1 MPSANPKNMQEYSD
15 RSLRPVAPHTDRLGK
30 IELFLTTQE
39 REEIARRNPTPHN
52 LARFVREVIDLDFAG
67 LLPVVKR
74 VRQPHSEPCRSVPV
88 RMPRA
93 TVQAVQGLAQDCRMT
108 ASDYLVNRLL
118 ARPLIER
125 PDGFVSPT
133 SRHRRIL
140 DQAGRKEIALVR
152 IGKVLAALQ
161 RAVNQHLAAGELER
175 AQRLLDRV
183 TRAIEAIRNAE
194 PLSCS

>member
-1 MPSANPKNMQEYSD
+1 MNPANPKNMQEYSD
-15 RSLRPVAPHTDRLGK
+15 RSLRPVAPHADRLGK

-52 LARFVREVIDLDFAG
+52 LAQFVREVIDLDFAG

-74 VRQPHSEPCRSVPV
+74 VRQPHSESYRSVPV

-125 PDGFVSPT
+125 PDGFVSPA
-133 SRHRRIL
+133 RRRRRIL
-140 DQAGRKEIALVR
+140 DQAGRKEVALVR
-152 IGKVLAALQ
+152 IAKALAVLSKAVSGCLATGYRDRALRQ
-161 RAVNQHLAAGELER
+161 
-175 AQRLLDRV
+175 LDRMAQ
-183 TRAIEAIRNAE
+183 AIESIKEQEGRK
-194 PLSCS
+194 